1 MGGFSWDRFSQ
12 NIGGAHRE
20 EARRGERHGSPNE
33 ARIPELQDGECQVLV
48 LAETYQSLL
57 NDYIA
62 LHEAVGRVVIG

>member
-1 MGGFSWDRFSQ
+1 MAQPRKTTELTRRHRGALDRLTADALPAQ
-12 NIGGAHRE
+12 TRA
-20 EARRGERHGSPNE
+20 
-33 ARIPELQDGECQVLV
+33 DVLI

>member
-1 MGGFSWDRFSQ
+1 MSQ
-12 NIGGAHRE
+12 PREIRELTRRHRGAL
-20 EARRGERHGSPNE
+20 ARLAADALPAQTR
-33 ARIPELQDGECQVLV
+33 ADVLI

>member
-1 MGGFSWDRFSQ
+1 MPLRIRAS
-12 NIGGAHRE
+12 AL
-20 EARRGERHGSPNE
+20 ARLSADALPTQTR
-33 ARIPELQDGECQVLV
+33 ADVLV